1 MTLEKRRLK
10 VSGGDIAYLDEGD
23 GPPAILLHG
32 FPTSSYL
39 WRDLV
44 PMLAPRFRA
53 IAPDLLGY
61 GDSDRPQDPSEL
73 TIVRQATYV
82 RELLGALDLADPA
95 VIGHDIGGGIAQLLA
110 LEGDVRTLVLVDS
123 IAFDSWPIEAVRMLQ
138 DAEPAGVDE
147 GFARALVG
155 VALDTGMARPG
166 RLGEMDREEYARPWS
181 ADPMAV
187 IRAARG
193 IDGHGLAGT
202 EERLGALDARALVV
216 WGEDDPFQ
224 PAEWAERLG
233 EAIPGATVA
242 LLPGCSHYV
251 TEDAPEAVLPLIA
264 DYLRRV
270 HLGQSHGHDAGPTPV
285 ELGISFDRPDRPSDP
300 EA

>member
-1 MTLEKRRLK
+1 MTLEKRRLR
-10 VSGGDIAYLDEGD
+10 VSGGELAYLDEGD

-32 FPTSSYL
+32 FPTSSHL

-61 GDSDRPQDPSEL
+61 GDSDKPGDPSAL
-73 TIVRQATYV
+73 TITRQAGYV
-82 RELLGALDLADPA
+82 RELLDALNLNDPA

-110 LEGDVRTLVLVDS
+110 LEGDVRSLVLVDS
-123 IAFDSWPIEAVRMLQ
+123 IALDSWPIEAVRMLQ
-138 DAEPAGVDE
+138 DAEPGDVDE
-147 GFARALVG
+147 AFARAV
-155 VALDTGMARPG
+155 VDAALDTGMARSG
-166 RLGEMDREEYARPWS
+166 RLAEEDRQEYARPW
-181 ADPMAV
+181 AGDPMAV

-202 EERLGALDARALVV
+202 EGRLGALDARALVV
-216 WGEDDPFQ
+216 WGENDRFQ
-224 PAEWAERLG
+224 PPEWAERLG
-233 EAIPGATVA
+233 EAMPGATVA

-270 HLGQSHGHDAGPTPV
+270 HLGRSHDHGPTPV
-285 ELGISFDRPDRPSDP
+285 ELGISFSRPDRPSDP

>member
-1 MTLEKRRLK
+1 MTMEKRRLK
-10 VSGGDIAYLDEGD
+10 VSGGELAYLDEGD
-23 GPPAILLHG
+23 GPPAVLLHG
-32 FPTSSYL
+32 FPTSSHL

-61 GDSDRPQDPSEL
+61 GDSDKLADPSAL
-73 TIVRQATYV
+73 TITRQAGYV
-82 RELLGALDLADPA
+82 RELLDGLSLGDPA
-95 VIGHDIGGGIAQLLA
+95 LIGHDIGGGIAQLLA
-110 LEGDVRTLVLVDS
+110 LAGDARTLVLVDS

-138 DAEPAGVDE
+138 GARPEGVDE
-147 GFARALVG
+147 AFVRAVVG
-155 VALDTGMARPG
+155 TALDTGMARPE
-166 RLGEMDREEYARPWS
+166 RLAEEDRQEYARPWM

-233 EAIPGATVA
+233 EAMPGATVA

-264 DYLRRV
+264 DYLRRI

-285 ELGISFDRPDRPSDP
+285 ELGISFSRPDRPSDP

>member
-1 MTLEKRRLK
+1 MRLEKRRLK
-10 VSGGDIAYLDEGD
+10 VSGGEMAYLDEGD
-23 GPPAILLHG
+23 GPPVILLHG
-32 FPTSSYL
+32 FPTSSHL

-61 GDSDRPQDPSEL
+61 GDSGKPLDPSAM
-73 TIVRQATYV
+73 TITRQAGYV
-82 RELLGALDLADPA
+82 RELLEGLDLADPA

-110 LEGDVRTLVLVDS
+110 LEDDVRSVVLVDS

-138 DAEPAGVDE
+138 DADPEGVDE
-147 GFARALVG
+147 SFARAMVG
-155 VALDTGMARPG
+155 AALDTGMARPD
-166 RLGEMDREEYARPWS
+166 RLVEEDREVYARPWA

-187 IRAARG
+187 IRAALG
-193 IDGHGLAGT
+193 IDGRGLVGT
-202 EERLGALDARALVV
+202 EGRLAALDARVLVV

-224 PAEWAERLG
+224 PAGWAERLG
-233 EAIPGATVA
+233 EAMPGATVA

-251 TEDAPEAVLPLIA
+251 TEDAPEAVLPMIA

-270 HLGQSHGHDAGPTPV
+270 HLGQSHVHDAGPTPV
-285 ELGISFDRPDRPSDP
+285 ELGISYTRPDRPSDP